1 MEVALYTQNL
11 SPEERVFF
19 EARYASNRKDPTTGV
34 LLSFFLGGFGA
45 HRMYLGEW
53 STGVAYLLFSWTTIP
68 FVIALVECFLMPG
81 RVRHHNDQAAR
92 EAMLTIRTSRGEPS
106 VYPSPGWTAPP
117 AGAPALEQGSS
128 PPAPGGPSSVYGTR
142 PWLRPASPRPAAA
155 AAPEGP
161 DPIDQ
166 LERLADLRDRDLI
179 TDAEFAER
187 KARILDRDG

>member
-19 EARYASNRKDPTTGV
+19 DARYASNRKDATTGV

-53 STGVAYLLFSWTTIP
+53 STGVVYLLFSWTTIP
-68 FVIALVECFLMPG
+68 FFMALVECFLMPG
-81 RVRHHNDQAAR
+81 RVRRHNDQAAR
-92 EAMLTIRTSRGEPS
+92 EAMRTSRGEPS
-106 VYPSPGWTAPP
+106 VYPPPGPPGLAPGPSAPP
-117 AGAPALEQGSS
+117 
-128 PPAPGGPSSVYGTR
+128 PGGPSSVYATPPR
-142 PWLRPASPRPAAA
+142 QRPASPRPAAA

-179 TDAEFAER
+179 TDAEFAEH